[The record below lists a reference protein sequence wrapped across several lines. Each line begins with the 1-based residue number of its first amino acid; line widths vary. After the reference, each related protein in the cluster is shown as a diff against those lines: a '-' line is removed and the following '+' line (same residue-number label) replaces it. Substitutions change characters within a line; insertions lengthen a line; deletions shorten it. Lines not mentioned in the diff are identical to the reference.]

1 MKNTVVNTAN
11 APVYP
16 DAEVEPAPPDGEVE
30 PTGTLID
37 MG

>member
-16 DAEVEPAPPDGEVE
+16 DAEVEPALPDGEGI
-30 PTGTLID
+30 PTGALID
-37 MG
+37 MD